1 MSTKFFTNKATNTLF
16 NKLTGI
22 FEHNQNINHF
32 DVLVGYFRS
41 SGYFKLRP
49 LLEHVA
55 NIRILVGINVDELT
69 QESHSLGLVYQ
80 EDKEKVK
87 QSWQETSITDIKQA
101 NYDAQTEQGVKQFI
115 QDMLSGKVS
124 LKAHPSQKIHAKIYI
139 FRPDNFNEH
148 TASSVITGSSNL
160 TDAGLGTNKNANYEF
175 NVLLND
181 YEEVKFAT
189 DEFEKLWLEGVD
201 IPPEVAEN
209 SLKKTHLADDITPYE
224 LYLKMLIE
232 YFGDE
237 INDIDIDL
245 PNGFKKLSYQAD
257 AVYQG
262 LLLLKK
268 QVLPLF

>member
-1 MSTKFFTNKATNTLF
+1 MSNKFFTNQEKNTLF

-49 LLEHVA
+49 LLEDVA
-55 NIRILVGINVDELT
+55 NIRILAGIDVDKLT
-69 QESHSLGLVYQ
+69 QESHSLGLIYQ
-80 EDKEKVK
+80 ENKEKVE
-87 QSWQETSITDIKQA
+87 QSWQKTFITDIKQA
-101 NYDAQTEQGVKQFI
+101 DYDAQTEQGVKQFI

-160 TDAGLGTNKNANYEF
+160 TDAGLGTQQTANYEF

-181 YEEVKFAT
+181 YDEVKFAA

-201 IPPEVAEN
+201 ILPEVAKN
-209 SLKKTHLADDITPYE
+209 SLKNAFSRRHNAL
-224 LYLKMLIE
+224 
-232 YFGDE
+232 
-237 INDIDIDL
+237 
-245 PNGFKKLSYQAD
+245 
-257 AVYQG
+257 
-262 LLLLKK
+262 
-268 QVLPLF
+268 